1 MSVIISGSVA
11 YDTVFT
17 HDGHFADTLRPEA
30 LDCLNLTFQASGM
43 RRTFGG
49 CAGNIA
55 WSLKALGGD
64 PLIWTAVGCDADPF
78 LEHFRRSGIRTDGI
92 TVLEDAWSAQCVI
105 TTDAGGNQLTT
116 FHSGAMA
123 RSGEIPWPNDPTI
136 ELGILAPST
145 REPLMHHADACDAHG
160 VPFIFDPGQ
169 TTPLYSGEELL
180 MLVRRARAVA
190 FSDYE
195 GALIEAKTGLDARA
209 LSRLGPTVFC
219 THGARGSTVW
229 ADGTRIDVTAPAL
242 IAADPVGAGDAYR
255 GGLLWGMT
263 HGLTDVE
270 SARLGTLMGRA
281 KVAVAGP
288 TYRVTADALRR
299 DYETFWGPAPY

>member
-1 MSVIISGSVA
+1 MPLE
-11 YDTVFT
+11 
-17 HDGHFADTLRPEA
+17 DGKFLLAGHGRTPDRFGHRLKLPAQRAARLGVS
-30 LDCLNLTFQASGM
+30 LQAS
-43 RRTFGG
+43 
-49 CAGNIA
+49 AH
-55 WSLKALGGD
+55 
-64 PLIWTAVGCDADPF
+64 AVLVF
-78 LEHFRRSGIRTDGI
+78 
-92 TVLEDAWSAQCVI
+92 V
-105 TTDAGGNQLTT
+105 
-116 FHSGAMA
+116 
-123 RSGEIPWPNDPTI
+123 
-136 ELGILAPST
+136 
-145 REPLMHHADACDAHG
+145 
-160 VPFIFDPGQ
+160 
-169 TTPLYSGEELL
+169 L
-180 MLVRRARAVA
+180 MLVRRANAVA

-229 ADGTRIDVTAPAL
+229 ADGTGIDVTAPAL